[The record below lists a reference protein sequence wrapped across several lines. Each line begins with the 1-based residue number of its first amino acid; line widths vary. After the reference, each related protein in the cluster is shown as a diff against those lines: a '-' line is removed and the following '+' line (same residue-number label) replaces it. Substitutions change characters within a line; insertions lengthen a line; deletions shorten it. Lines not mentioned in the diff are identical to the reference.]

1 MKRVVFIMLL
11 VVISGSVFSQSS
23 RKIRNYKGYRGNNIK
38 DTLRIDYGQGQSME
52 ITYQWFQLFT
62 EREEFFNRVFWDPTI
77 SLFHLME
84 EKVEKVPL
92 KEGVK
97 YHITLRT
104 VKNRKYDLE
113 NHIHGALS
121 GNEHSVSHLTTI
133 RDSVVTSSVM
143 KHKRKTDQNHRLI
156 KEKYKINDYK
166 PDPTLSPEE
175 QKDSMRKYVN
185 QLIESR
191 YTQETILSVEER
203 KDDEQQRQY
212 KIENGELVGQLQWQH
227 IIELKSGYATVKL
240 YVNDLSDLSAFN
252 LDQLH
257 GFLRNETAN
266 YMQNEYYKY
275 FTYLNYKVKDGDIV
289 YNYSPFERRR
299 KRNKTYTFELTPV
312 VGTSLQKSHWTAD
325 AGLQYGLTI
334 NKGLQASNR
343 ISVRYMLK
351 SYGDPLLAGAPVKV
365 SGFADALWDVNLAA
379 DYITPTWVG
388 AGLGYMV
395 HNNGNL
401 YGDQTF
407 RVFLKYRSSQHWGI
421 QPEFNYSI
429 DDKKGFVGIGL
440 FFSL

>member
-11 VVISGSVFSQSS
+11 VVISESVFSQSS
-23 RKIRNYKGYRGNNIK
+23 RKIRNYIGYRGNNLK
-38 DTLRIDYGQGQSME
+38 DTLRIDYGHGQSME

-62 EREEFFNRVFWDPTI
+62 EKEKRFNDLFWEPTT

-84 EKVEKVPL
+84 DKVEKIPL
-92 KEGVK
+92 KKGVK
-97 YHITLRT
+97 YHVTLEALT
-104 VKNRKYDLE
+104 NRKYEME
-113 NHIHGALS
+113 NYFHYAGS
-121 GNEHSVSHLTTI
+121 GNEHSVTHKLTI
-133 RDSVVTSSVM
+133 GDSAVVSTKVRHKM
-143 KHKRKTDQNHRLI
+143 KTNPEQKII
-156 KEKYKINDYK
+156 KEKYKFDNYK
-166 PDPTLSPEE
+166 NDPTLSPEAK
-175 QKDSMRKYVN
+175 KDSINKMIDDFIN
-185 QLIESR
+185 SF
-191 YTQETILSVEER
+191 YTKENILSVEER

-312 VGTSLQKSHWTAD
+312 VGTSIQKSHWTAD

-351 SYGDPLLAGAPVKV
+351 SYGDPLIAGAPVKV
-365 SGFADALWDVNLAA
+365 SGFADALWDVNLAD
-379 DYITPTWVG
+379 DYKTPTWVG